1 MLFKKIKLMKKILI
15 AFTLLISSLSYSQ
28 QEIKLDIAD
37 ALIIRSLEFSYE
49 NYISDNS
56 SFGLSALFNLAKQD
70 VSFRYNENLM
80 ITPYYRHY
88 FTTNEQWNFFGE
100 GFVGINSGKKESVDD
115 SGLYDLKYTDG
126 ALGIAVGTKYIA
138 EGGLII
144 DAYAGVGRNLFG
156 TDSPVIVPRIGLNIG
171 WRF

>member
-1 MLFKKIKLMKKILI
+1 MKKILVV
-15 AFTLLISSLSYSQ
+15 FLLLISSLGYSQ

-49 NYISDNS
+49 KYLSDTS
-56 SFGLSALFNLAKQD
+56 SFGVSAQFNLAKQD
-70 VSFRYNENLM
+70 VTFRYNENLM

-100 GFVGINSGKKESVDD
+100 GFVGINSGKKESVSD
-115 SGLYDLKYTDG
+115 SGVYDLKYTDG
-126 ALGIAVGTKYIA
+126 ALGVAVGTKYIA
-138 EGGLII
+138 EGGLVI
-144 DAYAGVGRNLFG
+144 DGYVGLGRNLFG